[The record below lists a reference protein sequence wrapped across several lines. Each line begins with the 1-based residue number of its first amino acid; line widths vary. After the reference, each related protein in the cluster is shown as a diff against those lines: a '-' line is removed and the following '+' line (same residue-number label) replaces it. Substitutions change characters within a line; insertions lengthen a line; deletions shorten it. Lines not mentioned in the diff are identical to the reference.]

1 MEDLG
6 WLTEHRT
13 ESFADNFLHH
23 LEKKGYNRAAPFP
36 VSAGDRTVSFVNATL
51 TPYKDA
57 LGAGAELHSVCHV
70 QPCVR
75 AHGHAPWLYTF
86 AMVGVLSDQ
95 ADSARVVADT
105 AAALLAAAPWI
116 EPAELVARTDPCDSD
131 LQGLL
136 RAAGLR
142 LLDASGRPDLTRWHY
157 GDGYPL
163 EGRGCTLVAPVEGAA
178 ACGTGCGAAC
188 ECGRWLEI
196 GNIILIGG
204 AGRDYVE
211 TAFGVESVRALV
223 HGGDLYGLPE
233 LAAERARLRALG
245 YPDDCA
251 RQITNLRRVLERLHL
266 DGARPAGKGPGHVM
280 RSMVRRALDLV
291 AGDAGEDWPERVTAA
306 GLGPVVSGLLRD
318 EGARRAETGERSR
331 RAAARLVR
339 RRADGRAVT
348 WDELHATFGLSRED
362 AVRVLEAARPAEPR

>member
-1 MEDLG
+1 MEDLRSH
-6 WLTEHRT
+6 TEDRT
-13 ESFADNFLHH
+13 ESFADNFLRH
-23 LEKKGYNRAAPFP
+23 LENRGYHRAEPFP

-57 LGAGAELHSVCHV
+57 LGAGAELDSVCHL

-75 AHGHAPWLYTF
+75 AHGHAPWLYSF
-86 AMVGVLSDQ
+86 DMVGVLSDR

-116 EPAELVARTDPCDSD
+116 EPAELVARTDPDDSD
-131 LQGLL
+131 LRGLL
-136 RAAGLR
+136 AAAGLR
-142 LLDASGRPDLTRWHY
+142 VLDAPGRPDLTRWQY

-163 EGRGCTLVAPVEGAA
+163 RGRGCTLVAAVAGARD
-178 ACGTGCGAAC
+178 CGPGCGADCA
-188 ECGRWLEI
+188 CGRRQEI

-233 LAAERARLRALG
+233 LAAERGRLGALG
-245 YPDDCA
+245 YPDDRA
-251 RQITNLRRVLERLHL
+251 RQIANLRRVLERLHR

-280 RSMVRRALDLV
+280 RNMVGSALDLV
-291 AGDAGEDWPERVTAA
+291 AAEAGTDWPERVAAA
-306 GLGPVVSGLLRD
+306 GLGPVVAGLLAD
-318 EGARRAETGERSR
+318 EAARRAATAERSR

-339 RRADGRAVT
+339 RRAGGTAVT
-348 WDELHATFGLSRED
+348 WGELHATFGLSQED
-362 AVRVLEAARPAEPR
+362 ASRVLEASRPPEPR